1 MDIQELNWPGVFCSG
16 FMAVVFLQS
25 GLDKVFNFKQ
35 ELGWIQQKFV
45 RNPLYGYV
53 KSLLV
58 LLTAMECLS
67 GALSAVGALQLLT
80 SGEGLVAWNG
90 MLLSAATMLALIFG
104 QRVSKDYSGAATLV
118 PYFIVSILGLYTLM
132 STVQL

>member
-1 MDIQELNWPGVFCSG
+1 MDIQELNWPGIFCSA

-45 RNPLYGYV
+45 RSPLYGYV
-53 KSLLV
+53 KTLLV

-67 GALSAVGALQLLT
+67 GVLSAVGVLQLLT
-80 SGEGLVAWNG
+80 SGEVVVAWNG
-90 MLLSAATMLALIFG
+90 MLLSAATLLALIFG

-118 PYFIVSILGLYTLM
+118 PYFIVSILGLYALTAAI
-132 STVQL
+132 QL

>member
-1 MDIQELNWPGVFCSG
+1 
-16 FMAVVFLQS
+16 
-25 GLDKVFNFKQ
+25 
-35 ELGWIQQKFV
+35 
-45 RNPLYGYV
+45 
-53 KSLLV
+53 LLV